1 MKDNVNLKKKKTL
14 ALVIVILV
22 ISIFFLIFLFKMAKN
37 NKFGNNN
44 ISQEESLKKILNM
57 TSYEAKIE
65 VQVKSN
71 KNTNTYKIYQ
81 EYEKDKKSIQEVLEP
96 ENIKGVRIEKI
107 GEKLK
112 LENTK
117 LNLTTFFDKYDKI
130 NINDLDLNSFI
141 LQYLEDEEKQTE
153 EFREEIVLKTKNKM
167 LYLNK
172 KTKLPTKMEIKD
184 DNKNTKVYI
193 LYNEITI
200 K

>member
-1 MKDNVNLKKKKTL
+1 MKDNVNLKKKKIL
-14 ALVIVILV
+14 ILVIVILV

-96 ENIKGVRIEKI
+96 ENIKGVRIEKTE
-107 GEKLK
+107 EKLK

-117 LNLTTFFDKYDKI
+117 LNLTTFFDRYDKI

>member
-96 ENIKGVRIEKI
+96 ENIKDVRIEKTE
-107 GEKLK
+107 EKLK

-117 LNLTTFFDKYDKI
+117 LNLTTFFDRYDKI

>member
-14 ALVIVILV
+14 ILVIVILV

-81 EYEKDKKSIQEVLEP
+81 EYEKDKKSIQEVLET
-96 ENIKGVRIEKI
+96 ENIKGVRIEKTE
-107 GEKLK
+107 EKLK

-117 LNLTTFFDKYDKI
+117 LNLTTFFDRYDKI

>member
-1 MKDNVNLKKKKTL
+1 MKKNVNLKKKKTL

-96 ENIKGVRIEKI
+96 ENIKGVRIEKTE
-107 GEKLK
+107 EKLK

-117 LNLTTFFDKYDKI
+117 LNLTTFFDRYDKI

>member
-71 KNTNTYKIYQ
+71 KNTKNATT
-81 EYEKDKKSIQEVLEP
+81 LEP
-96 ENIKGVRIEKI
+96 GTGNKANVVVNATVVQLIFTFISCVMFPMLRP
-107 GEKLK
+107 KLK
-112 LENTK
+112 PIPSRPK
-117 LNLTTFFDKYDKI
+117 LTPK
-130 NINDLDLNSFI
+130 
-141 LQYLEDEEKQTE
+141 
-153 EFREEIVLKTKNKM
+153 
-167 LYLNK
+167 
-172 KTKLPTKMEIKD
+172 
-184 DNKNTKVYI
+184 
-193 LYNEITI
+193 
-200 K
+200 

>member
-96 ENIKGVRIEKI
+96 ENIKGVRIEKTE
-107 GEKLK
+107 EKLK

-117 LNLTTFFDKYDKI
+117 LNLTTFFDRYDKI

>member
-1 MKDNVNLKKKKTL
+1 MKDNVNFKKKKTL

-65 VQVKSN
+65 VRVKSN

-96 ENIKGVRIEKI
+96 ENIKGVRIEKTE
-107 GEKLK
+107 EKLK

-117 LNLTTFFDKYDKI
+117 LNLTTFFDRYDKI

>member
-1 MKDNVNLKKKKTL
+1 MKFIKEKRKVLFI
-14 ALVIVILV
+14 AFVIIIL
-22 ISIFFLIFLFKMAKN
+22 IIIFFLIFNLKMAKN
-37 NKFGNNN
+37 MKSGNNN

-96 ENIKGVRIEKI
+96 ENIKGVRIEKTE
-107 GEKLK
+107 EKLK

-117 LNLTTFFDKYDKI
+117 LNLTTFFDRYDKI

>member
-1 MKDNVNLKKKKTL
+1 MKFIKEKRKVLFI
-14 ALVIVILV
+14 AFIIIIL
-22 ISIFFLIFLFKMAKN
+22 IIIFFLIFNFKMAKN
-37 NKFGNNN
+37 MKSGNNN

-71 KNTNTYKIYQ
+71 KNTNVYKIYQ
-81 EYEKDKKSIQEVLEP
+81 EYEKDKKNIQEILEP
-96 ENIKGVRIEKI
+96 ENIKGVRIEKT
-107 GEKLK
+107 GEKVK

-141 LQYLEDEEKQTE
+141 LQYLEDKEKQTE
-153 EFREEIVLKTKNKM
+153 EFKEEIVLKTKNKV
-167 LYLNK
+167 LYLSK

>member
-1 MKDNVNLKKKKTL
+1 MKKQINLKNKKTL
-14 ALVIVILV
+14 ILVIVIL
-22 ISIFFLIFLFKMAKN
+22 ILLTFFLIFLFEMAKN

-71 KNTNTYKIYQ
+71 KNTNIYKIYQ
-81 EYEKDKKSIQEVLEP
+81 EYEKDKKNIQEVLEP
-96 ENIKGVRIEKI
+96 ENIKGVRIERT

-141 LQYLEDEEKQTE
+141 LQYLEDKEKQAE
-153 EFREEIVLKTKNKM
+153 EFKEEIVLKTKNKM
-167 LYLNK
+167 LYLSK

>member
-14 ALVIVILV
+14 ALVIAILV

-71 KNTNTYKIYQ
+71 KNTNVYKIYQ

-96 ENIKGVRIEKI
+96 ENIKGVKIEKI
-107 GEKLK
+107 GEKL
-112 LENTK
+112 
-117 LNLTTFFDKYDKI
+117 
-130 NINDLDLNSFI
+130 
-141 LQYLEDEEKQTE
+141 
-153 EFREEIVLKTKNKM
+153 
-167 LYLNK
+167 
-172 KTKLPTKMEIKD
+172 
-184 DNKNTKVYI
+184 
-193 LYNEITI
+193 
-200 K
+200 

>member
-96 ENIKGVRIEKI
+96 ENIKGVRIEKTE
-107 GEKLK
+107 EKLK

-117 LNLTTFFDKYDKI
+117 LNLTTFFDRYDKI

-172 KTKLPTKMEIKD
+172 KTKLPTKMEIKE